1 MATISVNEWL
11 DQFIKIQK
19 QRDITFRTVQ
29 EKIYIANFIRKKIGN
44 RPMDIIRT
52 LDLFII
58 IDEVWQQKK
67 QNKAVRTYLFIKQS
81 FHTAWSRG
89 VIENNP
95 AARLER
101 PICKVK
107 RERLELDEFLK
118 ILKIAKL
125 CAPEYLYIG
134 MLTALVTGRRPCE
147 VVNITIDDIENDY
160 LNVRTAKSGVI
171 VSMPLDLKLE
181 AIGTSIRDLFV
192 MTRGKKYL
200 VESDRRNAKVSSHS
214 LTTWFSKMREAA
226 GVFANEGRL
235 APSFYEIR
243 SLSALLYNEQG
254 LNINNLLGHRSLG
267 STKIYTDRRGKGVIK
282 YIVGN

>member
-1 MATISVNEWL
+1 MSTISVNEWF
-11 DQFIKIQK
+11 DQFIEIQK

-44 RPMDIIRT
+44 RPIDIIRT

-58 IDEVWQQKK
+58 IDEVWQQQK
-67 QNKAVRTYLFIKQS
+67 QNKAVKIYLFMKQS
-81 FHTAWSRG
+81 FQTAWARG
-89 VIENNP
+89 IIENNP
-95 AARLER
+95 AVRLER

-118 ILKIAKL
+118 ILKIARL

-134 MLTALVTGRRPCE
+134 MLTAWVTGRRPCE
-147 VVNITIDDIENDY
+147 IVNISMDDIENDY
-160 LNVRTAKSGVI
+160 LNIRTAKKGVI
-171 VSMPLDLKLE
+171 VSMPLDLKLD

-192 MTRGKKYL
+192 MTRGKRYL
-200 VESDRRNAKVSSHS
+200 IESGRRKAKVSSNS
-214 LTTWFSKMREAA
+214 LTTWFSDMQKIAE
-226 GVFANEGRL
+226 VVANDGRL
-235 APSFYEIR
+235 PPSFYEIR

-254 LNINNLLGHRSLG
+254 VNINKLLGHKSVG
-267 STKIYTDRRGKGVIK
+267 STKIYTERRGKGVIK

>member
-1 MATISVNEWL
+1 MSTISVNEWL

-89 VIENNP
+89 V
-95 AARLER
+95 
-101 PICKVK
+101 
-107 RERLELDEFLK
+107 
-118 ILKIAKL
+118 
-125 CAPEYLYIG
+125 
-134 MLTALVTGRRPCE
+134 
-147 VVNITIDDIENDY
+147 IENDY